1 MAHRLNIT
9 PITLCVI
16 PCCHPQELDRLR
28 REEEAR
34 LAAEAEAERQEN
46 LRLAREAEK
55 RRLASE
61 NEQDIP
67 VRNTRTGIHVS
78 WCMCDSVNEPRH
90 SGMPCMHALVY
101 AFW

>member
-1 MAHRLNIT
+1 M
-9 PITLCVI
+9 
-16 PCCHPQELDRLR
+16 R

-61 NEQDIP
+61 HEQDIP
-67 VRNTRTGIHVS
+67 VRTFTYMIDGV
-78 WCMCDSVNEPRH
+78 
-90 SGMPCMHALVY
+90 
-101 AFW
+101 

>member
-1 MAHRLNIT
+1 MLPRLSGSF
-9 PITLCVI
+9 
-16 PCCHPQELDRLR
+16 CHPQELDRLR

-67 VRNTRTGIHVS
+67 VCALHV
-78 WCMCDSVNEPRH
+78 H
-90 SGMPCMHALVY
+90 SDACVVFLRVGNHAHSQCVIR
-101 AFW
+101 